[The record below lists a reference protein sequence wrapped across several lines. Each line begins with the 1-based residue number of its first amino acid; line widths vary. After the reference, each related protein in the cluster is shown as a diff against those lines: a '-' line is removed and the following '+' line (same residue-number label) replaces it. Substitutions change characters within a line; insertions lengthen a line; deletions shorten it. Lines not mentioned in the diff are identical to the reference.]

1 CYDIDRCEKEIKP
14 NDFAQDL
21 LFGWNTIDNENETSE
36 ETNFIQD
43 REDKPSNPKEWFIV
57 TSTEGKIDPKFDYS
71 INSSQ
76 LLIGINQID
85 LLSSNDDIKRHICDS
100 VTSITDNIS
109 DTLFP
114 SHDNELD
121 FSESMNYEAEAA
133 VQNIVDIIVKQPLNI
148 EACPVETSCTNDYEQ
163 NSDDLT
169 LHLPDQ
175 MAQPMILL
183 PLSTSLQ

>member
-1 CYDIDRCEKEIKP
+1 MCQSDE
-14 NDFAQDL
+14 
-21 LFGWNTIDNENETSE
+21 
-36 ETNFIQD
+36 
-43 REDKPSNPKEWFIV
+43 
-57 TSTEGKIDPKFDYS
+57 FDYS

-183 PLSTSLQ
+183 PLSTSLQFVNDVHPYQKTQYDTDSSDEFIGKIRSPYIMRIQGLKTPA